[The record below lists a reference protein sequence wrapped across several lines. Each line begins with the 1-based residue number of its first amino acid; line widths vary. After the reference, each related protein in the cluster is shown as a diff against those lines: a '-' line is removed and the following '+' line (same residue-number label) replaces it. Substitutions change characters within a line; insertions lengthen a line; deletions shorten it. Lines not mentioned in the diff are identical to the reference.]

1 MLDAAFGRGMTAGGL
16 AWFILEV
23 AEPAPTEEV
32 KVNTTNPDSRVMKS
46 RQGYVQGYNLQAV
59 VSEDLIMVAI
69 GVTQE
74 ANDVRQL
81 EQTLEADG
89 IEERPKV
96 YLADA
101 GHWSE
106 ANIKP
111 KVPRQ
116 SGECSGSQMPE
127 LLIATAKDWKQRQ
140 AARERGCPQ
149 GRIPKGL
156 GPRERMERKFL
167 TKQGRALY
175 KKRGVLVE
183 PVFGQVKEGLG
194 FRRFMRWGAGCL
206 KRGGDHRNSP

>member
-1 MLDAAFGRGMTAGGL
+1 MNITD
-16 AWFILEV
+16 
-23 AEPAPTEEV
+23 
-32 KVNTTNPDSRVMKS
+32 PDSRVMKS
-46 RQGYVQGYNLQAV
+46 RQGYVQGYNLLAV
-59 VSEDLIMVAI
+59 VSEDLIMVSIA
-69 GVTQE
+69 VTRE

-101 GHWSE
+101 GHWSD

-140 AARERGCPQ
+140 AARERGCPH

-156 GPRERMERKFL
+156 GPRERMELKFL
-167 TKQGRALY
+167 TKRGRALY

-194 FRRFMRWGAGCL
+194 FRRFMRRRAGCL
-206 KRGGDHRNSP
+206 KRGGDHRNTP

>member
-1 MLDAAFGRGMTAGGL
+1 MNITD
-16 AWFILEV
+16 
-23 AEPAPTEEV
+23 
-32 KVNTTNPDSRVMKS
+32 PDSRVMKS

-89 IEERPKV
+89 IEEQPKV

-116 SGECSGSQMPE
+116 SGECSGP
-127 LLIATAKDWKQRQ
+127 
-140 AARERGCPQ
+140 
-149 GRIPKGL
+149 
-156 GPRERMERKFL
+156 
-167 TKQGRALY
+167 
-175 KKRGVLVE
+175 
-183 PVFGQVKEGLG
+183 
-194 FRRFMRWGAGCL
+194 
-206 KRGGDHRNSP
+206 

>member
-1 MLDAAFGRGMTAGGL
+1 MAYNLVPCDRVQGCLMAPSVREWLPGGL

-89 IEERPKV
+89 IEEQPKV

-116 SGECSGSQMPE
+116 SGECSGP
-127 LLIATAKDWKQRQ
+127 
-140 AARERGCPQ
+140 
-149 GRIPKGL
+149 
-156 GPRERMERKFL
+156 
-167 TKQGRALY
+167 
-175 KKRGVLVE
+175 
-183 PVFGQVKEGLG
+183 
-194 FRRFMRWGAGCL
+194 
-206 KRGGDHRNSP
+206 

>member
-1 MLDAAFGRGMTAGGL
+1 
-16 AWFILEV
+16 
-23 AEPAPTEEV
+23 V
-32 KVNTTNPDSRVMKS
+32 KVNITDPNSRVMKS
-46 RQGYVQGYNLQAV
+46 RQGYVQGYNLLAV
-59 VSEDLIMVAI
+59 VSEDLIMVSIA
-69 GVTQE
+69 VTRE

-149 GRIPKGL
+149 GRIAKGL
-156 GPRERMERKFL
+156 GPRERMELKLL

-175 KKRGVLVE
+175 KK
-183 PVFGQVKEGLG
+183 
-194 FRRFMRWGAGCL
+194 
-206 KRGGDHRNSP
+206 